1 MSDRLMTYARLKSAL
16 SGVMDVTGYEFH
28 GDAGLSLFG
37 SLRLMPAQA
46 AIEIKRRLS
55 EIGYVSDLRPEGNSH
70 RLIVL
75 PMPDAPPRPAP
86 RSIEITPQMSLVA
99 FILTVISV
107 TFTGAALLAPP
118 ESTPLQATL
127 FGLLFMFATL
137 AILGAHEM
145 GHFIVARWRGEQVT
159 WPMFIPFPMLSIGG
173 TMGAVIIQKAP
184 YKNRRHLLEIGIAG
198 PLAGFIVAVPLMLT
212 GLWLTDPTTTPIGN
226 VQDAA
231 FLGESLLTRTLGTL
245 FFGGAYLSTEVT
257 LSPHPFVLGAWF
269 GLLVTG
275 INLVPAGQLDG
286 GHVAYALLGE
296 RARFVT
302 YAAIGGM
309 ILMTAF
315 VSQTWALWTVLLVLF
330 ARSHPPV
337 DEPRT
342 PLSAGHYLLALTGVL
357 ILVLTF
363 VPTPI
368 FTL

>member
-1 MSDRLMTYARLKSAL
+1 MSDRLKTYARLKSAL

-46 AIEIKRRLS
+46 AAEIKRRLS
-55 EIGYVSDLRPEGNSH
+55 EIGYVSDLRPEGSGH

-75 PMPDAPPRPAP
+75 PKPNAPAQPAP

-107 TFTGAALLAPP
+107 TVTGAFFSPP
-118 ESTPLQATL
+118 GSTPLQAVL
-127 FGLLFMFATL
+127 FGLLFMLSTL
-137 AILGAHEM
+137 GVLGAHEM
-145 GHFIVARWRGEQVT
+145 GHFIVARWRGEKVT
-159 WPMFIPFPMLSIGG
+159 WPIFIPFPILSIGG

-184 YKNRRHLLEIGIAG
+184 YKNKRHLLEIGIAG
-198 PLAGFIVAVPLMLT
+198 PLAGFVVAVPLLLI

-226 VQDAA
+226 PENAT

-245 FFGGAYLSTEVT
+245 FFGAAYLSTEVT
-257 LSPHPFVLGAWF
+257 LTPHPFVLGAWF

-296 RARFVT
+296 RARYVT
-302 YAAIGGM
+302 YAAIGAM

-315 VSQTWALWTVLLVLF
+315 VSQMWALWTVLLVIF

-342 PLSAGHYLLALTGVL
+342 PLSAGHYLLALAGVL
-357 ILVLTF
+357 ILILTF
-363 VPTPI
+363 VPTPL